1 MITFV
6 QQLLACGFLLLYGVL
21 ALQVWRRAGPVR
33 HDRATLA
40 WGVTAAYFLLTGVY
54 STGQSVLAA
63 VGWSLGKWRGKESAL
78 LQWVATWSVGANL
91 ARGLLGVVFA
101 LILLALLVTR
111 RRWALRAAHLAP
123 VLLTVCV
130 VVFTAVAVQMP
141 SINNL
146 YGLGTG
152 GAVLSTITAVILMG
166 ALLAAVLNDGI
177 DQLLWLSLA
186 LYTLKETLS
195 VSLFTLIA
203 WWSVIRASEAWY
215 FFYWVAVGLALGMSL
230 LAARRLRLAGAG
242 ERVPALFER
251 MYTLRSPVT

>member
-6 QQLLACGFLLLYGVL
+6 QQILASGFLLLYGVL

-40 WGVTAAYFLLTGVY
+40 WGVTAAYFMLTGIL
-54 STGQSVLAA
+54 STGQSVLACI
-63 VGWSLGKWRGKESAL
+63 GWSMGLKSPL
-78 LQWVATWSVGANL
+78 LLWVGTWSVPANL
-91 ARGLLGVVFA
+91 ARAALGVVFA

-123 VLLTVCV
+123 VLLTAGLIVL
-130 VVFTAVAVQMP
+130 TAVGLQIPALEG
-141 SINNL
+141 NF
-146 YGLGTG
+146 YWLGTG

-186 LYTLKETLS
+186 LYTLKETVS

-203 WWSVIRASEAWY
+203 WWSVIRAPQAWY
-215 FFYWVAVGLALGMSL
+215 FFYWVAIALGMGMSL
-230 LAARRLRLAGAG
+230 LAVRRLRLAGAG

-251 MYTLRSPVT
+251 MYTLRSPLT